1 MLPQL
6 VPAWWCWWTSSR
18 TQGPSA
24 PSSSWGSAQK
34 GVGQLRGAWGQSEAE
49 GSGGQESFQ
58 DEEDLGEQSRRE
70 ALARVGDS
78 EPGVPELGIWGWN
91 SSEGRWGPGGRWD
104 GHLGERK
111 SGNTLAAV

>member
-58 DEEDLGEQSRRE
+58 DEEDLVVLPYIKECINF
-70 ALARVGDS
+70 L
-78 EPGVPELGIWGWN
+78 
-91 SSEGRWGPGGRWD
+91 
-104 GHLGERK
+104 
-111 SGNTLAAV
+111 TLPVQEC